1 MDPPYVEQAVDTFPQ
16 ILDDPTPPQGP
27 PPLRSARRAHLLPVL
42 PGADAANPAG
52 PEAIPADPEA
62 LPTRQLRRLCDR
74 TYQLLD
80 LTEPSLETR
89 AQYETLVEEL
99 ERRERQAAE
108 PTGTDDAREKFRDN
122 ALFSR
127 FELYRDGVMAG
138 YVQYELR
145 GGQVLLL
152 HAVVD
157 PRFRHTGLEPALM
170 RAVFLDAHRR
180 RLAVLP
186 CCPEAQEFLADHP
199 QFLSLIPARQR
210 RRFRLLTASRATAPG
225 QDAR

>member
-1 MDPPYVEQAVDTFPQ
+1 MERIPE
-16 ILDDPTPPQGP
+16 ILE
-27 PPLRSARRAHLLPVL
+27 PLARRGVPRSRRARRPV
-42 PGADAANPAG
+42 PVPAG
-52 PEAIPADPEA
+52 PAESPAGPADSPADTDDVPADLGA

-80 LTEPSLETR
+80 LAEHSLETR
-89 AQYETLVEEL
+89 EQYDALVGEL
-99 ERRERQAAE
+99 ERRERKAAGQA
-108 PTGTDDAREKFRDN
+108 GWDDARRRFRDN

-127 FELYRDGVMAG
+127 FELHRDGALAG

-157 PRFRHTGLEPALM
+157 PRFRHAGLEPALM
-170 RAVFLDAHRR
+170 RAVFLEARRR

-186 CCPEAQEFLADHP
+186 CCAEAQEFLVDHP
-199 QFLSLIPARQR
+199 QFLSLIPALQR
-210 RRFRLLTASRATAPG
+210 RRFRLLMASRAAATG

>member
-1 MDPPYVEQAVDTFPQ
+1 MERIPE
-16 ILDDPTPPQGP
+16 ILE
-27 PPLRSARRAHLLPVL
+27 PLARRGGVPRSRRARRPVPAESPTD
-42 PGADAANPAG
+42 PG
-52 PEAIPADPEA
+52 A
-62 LPTRQLRRLCDR
+62 LPTRQLRRLCDP

-80 LTEPSLETR
+80 PAGHPLETR
-89 AQYETLVEEL
+89 EQYDALVGEL
-99 ERRERQAAE
+99 ERREHKAAGQA
-108 PTGTDDAREKFRDN
+108 GWGDARERFRDN

-127 FELYRDGVMAG
+127 FELHRDGAMAG

-157 PRFRHTGLEPALM
+157 PRFPHAALEPALM
-170 RAVFLDAHRR
+170 RAVFLEAHRR

-186 CCPEAQEFLADHP
+186 CCAEAQEFLADHP
-199 QFLSLIPARQR
+199 QFLPLVPARQR
-210 RRFRLLTASRATAPG
+210 RRFRLLLASRAAATG